1 MNQLAYLL
9 ALNRLPRLSPGKLIH
24 LLDLYQGDAAAVW
37 TEYKRWPQLLSLT
50 ADAFDEIQRMMQT
63 ISPQQSYF
71 DYLHSGVSV
80 VTYLDDDYP
89 PELRLIDDPPCLL
102 FYKGRL
108 PEAGE
113 PALALIGSRHASGY
127 GRQVAEILARDLAYQ
142 GYCIVSGMARGID
155 TFCHQAALKA
165 GGNTI
170 AVLGSGLD
178 VVYPRENAALYR
190 QICEQGAVIS
200 EFPLGTAALSY
211 NFPRRNRII
220 SALSLGVVVIE
231 AGLKSGTL
239 RTVDFALEQGKDVF
253 AVPGPITSA
262 SSRGTNTLLRDGAK
276 IVLSAEDVWREY
288 QTSAKPAPETQN
300 AAAEEEAKLSPQ
312 EKELFTAMLLPLHFD
327 RLSQISGMDA
337 ADLASW
343 LTIMEIRGLIRQLPG
358 NYYQAVVKKI

>member
-1 MNQLAYLL
+1 MNPLAYLL
-9 ALNRLPRLSPGKLIH
+9 ALNRLPRLSPGKLAH

-37 TEYKRWPQLLSLT
+37 TEYRRWPQLISIS
-50 ADAFDEIQRMMQT
+50 ADAFADIQRSRQT
-63 ISPQQSYF
+63 ISPQELYYE
-71 DYLHSGVSV
+71 YLQSGVSV
-80 VTYLDDDYP
+80 VTYLDAEYP
-89 PELRLIDDPPCLL
+89 PELRLIEDPPCVL

-108 PEAGE
+108 PKPGE

-142 GYCIVSGMARGID
+142 GYTIVSGMARGID
-155 TFCHQAALKA
+155 SFCHQAALKA
-165 GGNTI
+165 GGRTV

-178 VVYPRENAALYR
+178 VIYPRENAALYR
-190 QICEQGAVIS
+190 QIYEQGAVIS

-220 SALSLGVVVIE
+220 SALALGVVVIE

-239 RTVDFALEQGKDVF
+239 RTVDYALEQGKDVF

-262 SSRGTNTLLRDGAK
+262 SSRGTNRLLRDGAK

-288 QTSAKPAPETQN
+288 QEAEKPKPQ
-300 AAAEEEAKLSPQ
+300 AAEAAGEEEKTLSVQ

-337 ADLASW
+337 AALASW
-343 LTIMEIRGLIRQLPG
+343 LTIMEIRGLVRQLPG